1 MKSKVAI
8 AIVIIATI
16 IVGAAIYYLTLPAP
30 TPEVPPKI
38 QSHTSY
44 ITEADS
50 IRFFTVVGEIQ
61 NNLKTNIDSVKIHAT
76 FYDAK
81 NNTIG
86 TRFTYTELKIL
97 KPGQKAPFDIYLLL
111 NSSTEIPA
119 RYELTLSYV
128 KTSEKPI
135 AELEILNRISSI
147 DEEGYH
153 KISGEVQNK
162 GLRRAYAV
170 KILCTY
176 YDQEGKVIAVSRAY
190 VSPKIE
196 AGEKA
201 SFELSS
207 KPHKISPAS
216 YGLSIVARYGILV
229 VAHIELLAILI
240 AVFVIFIVFMKRRGW

>member
-1 MKSKVAI
+1 MNNKLAI
-8 AIVIIATI
+8 ATVIIAI
-16 IVGAAIYYLTLPAP
+16 IIGAGIYYLTLPAP

-38 QSHTSY
+38 LSHTIY

-50 IRFFTVVGEIQ
+50 IRFFTVVGEVQ
-61 NNLKTNIDSVKIHAT
+61 NNLKANIGSVKILAT

-86 TRFTYTELKIL
+86 TRFTYTELNIL

-111 NSSTEIPA
+111 NLSTDIPA

-128 KTSEKPI
+128 ETGEEPV
-135 AELEILNRISSI
+135 AELEILNRTSSI
-147 DEEGYH
+147 DEQGYH

-162 GLRRAYAV
+162 GLRKTYAV
-170 KILCTY
+170 KIICTY
-176 YDQEGKVIAVSRAY
+176 YDPEGKVIAVSHAY

-216 YGLSIVARYGILV
+216 YGLTIVARYGILV
-229 VAHIELLAILI
+229 IAHLELLAILI
-240 AVFVIFIVFMKRRGW
+240 AAFIIFIVFMKRRGW